1 MERKLLNAAHLR
13 LKSEHYSKNTSAT
26 NYNLYEMNIL
36 KLQKKLE
43 VFQVQLQLQFD
54 EVVNLTGVRDKL
66 AAELAVSNRK
76 LTLQLKE
83 KDKQT
88 AELLKKTEELL
99 QLSSHVTNREI
110 KIMMLENEIKELLK
124 NTSKPKK
131 NISANKII

>member
-54 EVVNLTGVRDKL
+54 EVVKLTGIRDKL
-66 AAELAVSNRK
+66 ATELAVSNRK

-110 KIMMLENEIKELLK
+110 KIMMLESELKELLK
-124 NTSKPKK
+124 KQG
-131 NISANKII
+131 

>member
-54 EVVNLTGVRDKL
+54 EVVNLTSKRDEL
-66 AAELAVSNRK
+66 AAELAISNRK
-76 LTLQLKE
+76 LALQLKE

-88 AELLKKTEELL
+88 AELLKKSEELF
-99 QLSSHVTNREI
+99 QLSSHQTNREI
-110 KIMMLENEIKELLK
+110 KIMRLENELNELFRK
-124 NTSKPKK
+124 RD
-131 NISANKII
+131 

>member
-43 VFQVQLQLQFD
+43 VFQVQLQMQYD
-54 EVVNLTGVRDKL
+54 EVVNLTSKRDEL

-76 LTLQLKE
+76 LALQLKE

-88 AELLKKTEELL
+88 AELLKKSEELF
-99 QLSSHVTNREI
+99 QLSSHQTNREI

-124 NTSKPKK
+124 NKD
-131 NISANKII
+131 NI

>member
-43 VFQVQLQLQFD
+43 VFQVQLQMQYD
-54 EVVNLTGVRDKL
+54 EVVNLTSKRDEL
-66 AAELAVSNRK
+66 AAELAISNRK
-76 LTLQLKE
+76 LALQLKE

-88 AELLKKTEELL
+88 AELLKKSEELF
-99 QLSSHVTNREI
+99 QLSSHQTNREI

-124 NTSKPKK
+124 NKD
-131 NISANKII
+131 NI

>member
-43 VFQVQLQLQFD
+43 VFQVQLQMQYD
-54 EVVNLTGVRDKL
+54 EVVNLTSKRDEL
-66 AAELAVSNRK
+66 AAELAISNRK
-76 LTLQLKE
+76 LALQLKE

-88 AELLKKTEELL
+88 AELLKKSEELF
-99 QLSSHVTNREI
+99 QLSSHQTNREI
-110 KIMMLENEIKELLK
+110 KIMMLENEIKELLRK
-124 NTSKPKK
+124 RD
-131 NISANKII
+131 